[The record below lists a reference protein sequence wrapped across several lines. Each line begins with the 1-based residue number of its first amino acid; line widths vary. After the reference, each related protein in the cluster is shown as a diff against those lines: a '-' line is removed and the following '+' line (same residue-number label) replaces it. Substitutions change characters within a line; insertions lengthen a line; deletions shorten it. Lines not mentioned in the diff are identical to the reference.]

1 MAEPARPR
9 HRGADPGAYSSLIAP
24 MPYFNNHQYASGK
37 KTIEESPS
45 LIPEPPPKQDLPPPH
60 HERRNSEKLSPEAF
74 LPVKLEVKSRA
85 HRQIGSGMSGNL
97 GGEIATSIGNFNI
110 YQGAQGRELE
120 LQHMAAPHDTQT
132 HPQPYISRQQ
142 VRGQSQSRLDPRQ
155 TARSLA
161 TNSSTGQRLGLP
173 FNSIQ
178 RTAPKGDKISS
189 TLASQANQHNH
200 NLEESPIPLT
210 TNSNFTSA
218 VIRTTQPRRLGMRC
232 PSTPFQQRH
241 SRTNSTG
248 SSSTVGNIATHRC
261 SDGDSL
267 GSPSLPTFAPPDLSS
282 RAASLS
288 LDSSIQTLRVSSS
301 SEESEVGE
309 LGSRHYR
316 SWSYSSSSPNRRTQ
330 TNNGGSDKS
339 RLTSDVL
346 SPMSSTSS
354 PSRYRTGS
362 DPYGT
367 RNLGS
372 VAARTSTSVATVPGV
387 KKVVPDAN
395 EKKAPTVRHRGYTKR
410 PGHHFRSSTNSSASL
425 VNSSAMEYSLDHSS
439 NTLSL
444 SSSVSH
450 KNECL
455 RAVTRSSLD
464 RSLSSKGSKA
474 KECMEAIIERIMNAQ
489 GMGKDAT
496 TWEVQKFLEGG
507 GVEALVRGIETLG
520 GHDPGLAFNLMYV
533 LRVTMMEP
541 QARHQAV
548 SDAKG
553 HILVE
558 HVPAV
563 MEAHLNS
570 TPIFR
575 DGLNIM
581 TILLS
586 DPKTVKLAR
595 TLMLTPNTLAM
606 VRKVR
611 DLATP
616 GSRENKLCVDFLTL
630 ANSDFVNSS

>member
-1 MAEPARPR
+1 
-9 HRGADPGAYSSLIAP
+9 
-24 MPYFNNHQYASGK
+24 
-37 KTIEESPS
+37 
-45 LIPEPPPKQDLPPPH
+45 
-60 HERRNSEKLSPEAF
+60 
-74 LPVKLEVKSRA
+74 
-85 HRQIGSGMSGNL
+85 
-97 GGEIATSIGNFNI
+97 
-110 YQGAQGRELE
+110 
-120 LQHMAAPHDTQT
+120 
-132 HPQPYISRQQ
+132 
-142 VRGQSQSRLDPRQ
+142 
-155 TARSLA
+155 
-161 TNSSTGQRLGLP
+161 
-173 FNSIQ
+173 
-178 RTAPKGDKISS
+178 
-189 TLASQANQHNH
+189 
-200 NLEESPIPLT
+200 
-210 TNSNFTSA
+210 
-218 VIRTTQPRRLGMRC
+218 
-232 PSTPFQQRH
+232 
-241 SRTNSTG
+241 
-248 SSSTVGNIATHRC
+248 
-261 SDGDSL
+261 
-267 GSPSLPTFAPPDLSS
+267 
-282 RAASLS
+282 
-288 LDSSIQTLRVSSS
+288 
-301 SEESEVGE
+301 
-309 LGSRHYR
+309 
-316 SWSYSSSSPNRRTQ
+316 
-330 TNNGGSDKS
+330 
-339 RLTSDVL
+339 
-346 SPMSSTSS
+346 
-354 PSRYRTGS
+354 
-362 DPYGT
+362 
-367 RNLGS
+367 
-372 VAARTSTSVATVPGV
+372 
-387 KKVVPDAN
+387 
-395 EKKAPTVRHRGYTKR
+395 
-410 PGHHFRSSTNSSASL
+410 
-425 VNSSAMEYSLDHSS
+425 MEYSLDHSS